1 VTLVVVREMTCSP
14 CSRLHQLCLQVS
26 GGYYLYTVLKS
37 ISAAVGKV
45 VEAVSV
51 MHETISRGLGDATKR
66 VQDLSTAVQE
76 RVKPSLDKTLEELP
90 GTIQTI
96 HGKIEAAAGD
106 AKNTIA
112 SYWEWVGR
120 GAGGRK

>member
-1 VTLVVVREMTCSP
+1 MTLVVVREMACSP
-14 CSRLHQLCLQVS
+14 CFQIRQLCLQVS

-37 ISAAVGKV
+37 ISAAVGEV
-45 VEAVSV
+45 VKAASA
-51 MHETISRGLGDATKR
+51 MQETISRGLGDAAKG

-90 GTIQTI
+90 ETIQAV
-96 HGKIEAAAGD
+96 HGNIEVAAGD